1 MKAIIA
7 ILIIAL
13 AIVSVLLY
21 IRTKQ
26 VKSLT
31 AEYQSVRNQCD
42 GIAVEYANYKRR
54 FVRLCAGKPQNL
66 SAQALAMK
74 FSNLRDGFCLVDGDN
89 CYLDVMTPEKSHEDR
104 DVH

>member
-54 FVRLCAGKPQNL
+54 FVRLCAGKPKNL

-74 FSNLRDGFCLVDGDN
+74 FSNLLDGFFIVDGDN